1 MVNRGVTL
9 LTLMAWNPE
18 ILDGIVVPTGMS
30 RELLKDA
37 IFERCLDL
45 DVIYEDPKV
54 FSMIAESWFKR
65 NLDNFQ
71 RLWDSFT
78 AIYDPL
84 DEVDMNYKSGD
95 HNTYTSS
102 VKRDGTVG
110 DVDKDSVQIVR
121 ARKDET
127 VKVTD
132 NVDNI
137 ESNSEG
143 SVAAFNSDTYS
154 PDNKNVSTGTN
165 TFEQTDHTTYDS
177 DSNDNTT
184 RNRTMDRT
192 TSDTENKTDNSQ
204 RDTWRTEKGR
214 RKSAMDLLER
224 ERQVSAF
231 NCYEHIAVLF
241 EKKFCVG
248 VYS

>member
-1 MVNRGVTL
+1 MVKRGVTL

-18 ILDGIVVPTGMS
+18 ILDGIAVPMGMN

-45 DVIYEDPKV
+45 DVIYEEPKV
-54 FSMIAESWFKR
+54 FSLIAESWFKR
-65 NLDNFQ
+65 NLENFQ
-71 RLWDSFT
+71 KLWDSFT
-78 AIYDPL
+78 VVYDPL
-84 DEVDMNYKSGD
+84 LEIDMDYKSGD
-95 HNTYTSS
+95 HNQFTSNVQRS
-102 VKRDGTVG
+102 GTLG
-110 DVDKDSVQIVR
+110 DVDKDSVKIVR
-121 ARKDET
+121 DRKDET

-154 PDNKNVSTGTN
+154 PDAKNVSTGTN

-177 DSNDNTT
+177 DSNDTT
-184 RNRTMDRT
+184 DRNRTLDRT
-192 TSDTENKTDNSQ
+192 TSNTENKSDESQ

-214 RKSAMDLLER
+214 GKTAMELLENQR
-224 ERQVSAF
+224 KVSAF

-241 EKKFCVG
+241 ERKFCVG